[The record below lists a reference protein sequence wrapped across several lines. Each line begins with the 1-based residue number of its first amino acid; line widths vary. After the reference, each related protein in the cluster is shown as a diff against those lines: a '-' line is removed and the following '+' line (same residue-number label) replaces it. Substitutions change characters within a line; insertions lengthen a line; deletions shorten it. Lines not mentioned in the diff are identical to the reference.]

1 MTLQEFTRHAQ
12 AWGADIARWP
22 EDVRA
27 EALRLSAAPEAEAI
41 LAGQRPLDALLR
53 AGAAEIAPARIDH
66 AINRVVTALAA
77 ERPRPR
83 FAGAF
88 PRWLIPAAGL
98 ACAIGIGALAAT
110 IGPLADN
117 GADDPR
123 GVLTMIFDMTS
134 IDQGFSL

>member
-22 EDVRA
+22 ESLRA
-27 EALRLSAAPEAEAI
+27 EALHLSTAPEAAAVLASQRALDMLL
-41 LAGQRPLDALLR
+41 LAGAPD
-53 AGAAEIAPARIDH
+53 IAPARVDRAID
-66 AINRVVTALAA
+66 RVVTALAA
-77 ERPRPR
+77 EKPRPR
-83 FAGAF
+83 FAAAF
-88 PRWLIPAAGL
+88 SRWLIPAAGL
-98 ACAIGIGALAAT
+98 ACAVGIGALAAT

-117 GADDPR
+117 GSDEAR